1 MLASKRWM
9 APCLIAASGLM
20 LASCAETEI
29 VANTTKEITHA
40 SAPASKS
47 SPVYKVGKPY
57 QVDGVWYYPG
67 TDYSYV
73 ATGIASWY
81 GPDFHGKMTA
91 NGEVFDMNEVTGAHK
106 TLPLPTIARV
116 TNLEN
121 GRSIMVRINDRG
133 PFANGRIIDLSRRA
147 AQLLGFEQAGT
158 AKVRVEVEADQS
170 RQLALSLPRDPSE
183 AEPAPAVV
191 AAPRAT
197 VEAQAL
203 PPPGQSA
210 AVQPDPPPAT
220 PPLAAPKPAAIVQAA
235 ADPPPAA
242 VKAPSPVVTQ
252 GAPGPTNVYIQ
263 AGAFSQFDNANRL
276 RAQLSPLGDV
286 KISPVLVNNQQM
298 FRVRLGP
305 LSNVGAADQ
314 LLDRVIKAG
323 YKNAELIVA
332 E

>member
-1 MLASKRWM
+1 MFASKRWL
-9 APCLIAASGLM
+9 APCLIAASGFM

-40 SAPASKS
+40 ATPEAKS
-47 SPVYKVGKPY
+47 QPVYKVGKPY

-67 TDYSYV
+67 VDYSYV

-81 GPDFHGKMTA
+81 GPDFHGKYTA

-106 TLPLPTIARV
+106 TLPLPSIARV

-121 GRSIMVRINDRG
+121 GRSILVRINDRG
-133 PFANGRIIDLSRRA
+133 PFVNGRIVDLSRRA

-170 RQLALSLPRDPSE
+170 RQLALSLPHDSKE
-183 AEPAPAVV
+183 IEPAPAVV
-191 AAPRAT
+191 AAPRAA
-197 VEAQAL
+197 VVAQAL
-203 PPPGQSA
+203 PPPGQLASA
-210 AVQPDPPPAT
+210 APTPPPAPAK
-220 PPLAAPKPAAIVQAA
+220 PPSIVQAI

-242 VKAPSPVVTQ
+242 IKAPLPVVIQ

-276 RAQLSPLGDV
+276 RAQLSPLGDA
-286 KISPVLVNNQQM
+286 KISPVMVNNQQM

-305 LSNVGAADQ
+305 LGNVGAADQ

-323 YKNAELIVA
+323 YKDAELIVA

>member
-1 MLASKRWM
+1 MLAAKRWM
-9 APCLIAASGLM
+9 APCLIAASGLV

-29 VANTTKEITHA
+29 VANTTKEIAHA
-40 SAPASKS
+40 STPEAKS
-47 SPVYKVGKPY
+47 QPVYKVGKPY

-67 TDYSYV
+67 VDYSYF

-81 GPDFHGKMTA
+81 GPDFHGKFTA

-121 GRSIMVRINDRG
+121 GRSILVRINDRG
-133 PFANGRIIDLSRRA
+133 PFVNGRIIDLSRRA

-170 RQLALSLPRDPSE
+170 RQLALSLPHDSKE
-183 AEPAPAVV
+183 IEPAPAVV
-191 AAPRAT
+191 AAPRAP
-197 VEAQAL
+197 VVAQAL
-203 PPPGQSA
+203 PPPGQPASA
-210 AVQPDPPPAT
+210 LPSPPPPVQPKPPS
-220 PPLAAPKPAAIVQAA
+220 IVQAM
-235 ADPPPAA
+235 ADPPPPAI
-242 VKAPSPVVTQ
+242 KAPPPVVTQ

-276 RAQLSPLGDV
+276 RAQLSPLGDA
-286 KISPVLVNNQQM
+286 KISPVLVNNQQL

-305 LSNVGAADQ
+305 LGNVSAADQ

-323 YKNAELIVA
+323 YKGAELIVA